1 MPKDSNETTDID
13 DLLAEL
19 KNEPV
24 EESPPSKKKEIKNPF
39 KDKKNDESHD
49 YEFSDDKD
57 LDDNLW

>member
-13 DLLAEL
+13 ELLAEL

-24 EESPPSKKKEIKNPF
+24 EESNTPKKKEIKNPY
-39 KDKKNDESHD
+39 KDKKNDEFNT

-57 LDDNLW
+57 LSDTEW

>member
-13 DLLAEL
+13 ELLAEL
-19 KNEPV
+19 KNETV
-24 EESPPSKKKEIKNPF
+24 EESNIPKKKEIKNPF

-57 LDDNLW
+57 LEDNLW

>member
-1 MPKDSNETTDID
+1 MPKDSDETTDID
-13 DLLAEL
+13 ELLAEL

-24 EESPPSKKKEIKNPF
+24 EESNIPKKKEIKNPF

-57 LDDNLW
+57 LEDNLW

>member
-13 DLLAEL
+13 ELLAEL
-19 KNEPV
+19 KNETV